1 VLYISHDLSL
11 VRQICDRVAVMYAG
25 RIVEIGD
32 TMDVFNNPLHPY
44 TRGLMAAVPTA
55 SVRRGNLAAIDGN
68 VPELVDPPPSCHF
81 HGRCFA
87 AVDLCRQIDP
97 ALIEITPAH
106 RVACFAYATA
116 EELGVSADALPS
128 LEGTW

>member
-1 VLYISHDLSL
+1 
-11 VRQICDRVAVMYAG
+11 
-25 RIVEIGD
+25 
-32 TMDVFNNPLHPY
+32 
-44 TRGLMAAVPTA
+44 
-55 SVRRGNLAAIDGN
+55 
-68 VPELVDPPPSCHF
+68 
-81 HGRCFA
+81 
-87 AVDLCRQIDP
+87 VDLCRQIDP